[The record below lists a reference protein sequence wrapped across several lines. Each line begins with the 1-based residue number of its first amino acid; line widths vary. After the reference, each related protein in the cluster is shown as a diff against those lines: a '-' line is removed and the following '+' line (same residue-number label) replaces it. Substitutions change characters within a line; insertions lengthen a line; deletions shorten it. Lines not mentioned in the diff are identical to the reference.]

1 MIPSHDEQA
10 VLRAAHA
17 LRTGQIPADYAPP
30 AIADLLEAMLQ
41 TRRALRAE
49 INDMEQVFQTSR
61 THAAL
66 RTEYARGF
74 RDAQA
79 QIMQAL
85 PWIEESLI
93 EDLSPSYVTASE
105 GARYLG

>member
-1 MIPSHDEQA
+1 MIPAHDEQA

-79 QIMQAL
+79 QLMHAL
-85 PWIEESLI
+85 PGEESLI
-93 EDLSPSYVTASE
+93 EMLSPSYVTASE